1 MSGARRRLWLIPVAL
16 LVTAALTG
24 VATWQAADGIE
35 SDLTS
40 RSRAALAGAGLTGGQ
55 VTFDGRDATLRGF
68 PADKAQQAAD
78 TVRGVDGV
86 RLTTV
91 EAGSFPAAPPPSTTP
106 PPSPS
111 STPSTPSTSAPPTTT
126 AAPPPV
132 NKAGLQKAIDSMLAE
147 QPISFE
153 PDSDKLTP
161 DGEKAAQRIAELIS
175 AVPFTPR
182 IQVDG
187 YVGRGPGG
195 KQAALKL
202 SQNRAKA
209 AAKLLVQYGVPT
221 ARVTSKGFGDTR
233 SGTGG
238 EDRRVEIT
246 VR

>member
-1 MSGARRRLWLIPVAL
+1 MSGARKRLWLIPIAL

-24 VATWQAADGIE
+24 VAMWQAADGIE

-40 RSRAALAGAGLTGGQ
+40 RTQAALAGAGLTGGQ
-55 VTFDGRDATLRGF
+55 VTFNGRDATLRGF

-91 EAGSFPAAPPPSTTP
+91 EAGAVPAPAPSTTSGP
-106 PPSPS
+106 
-111 STPSTPSTSAPPTTT
+111 PSTPSSPSSSSAPPPTTSS
-126 AAPPPV
+126 APPPT
-132 NKAGLQKAIDSMLAE
+132 NKAGLQAEIDSMLAE

-161 DGEKAAQRIAELIS
+161 DGEKAAQRIAELVS

-202 SQNRAKA
+202 SQNRAKV
-209 AAKLLVQYGVPT
+209 AAKLLVTHGVPE
-221 ARVTSKGFGDTR
+221 ARVTSKGYGDTR

>member
-1 MSGARRRLWLIPVAL
+1 MSGARKRLWLIPIAL

-40 RSRAALAGAGLTGGQ
+40 RTQAALAGAGLTEGQ

-78 TVRGVDGV
+78 TVRGVEGV

-91 EAGSFPAAPPPSTTP
+91 EAGSFPAAPPPSITSVPPSTSSSSAP
-106 PPSPS
+106 PP
-111 STPSTPSTSAPPTTT
+111 TTTSAPPPT
-126 AAPPPV
+126 
-132 NKAGLQKAIDSMLAE
+132 NKAGLQAEINNVLAK

-153 PDSDKLTP
+153 PDSDRLTP

-209 AAKLLVQYGVPT
+209 AARLLVKYGVPT

-233 SGTGG
+233 AGTGG

>member
-35 SDLTS
+35 SDLAS
-40 RSRAALAGAGLTGGQ
+40 RSQAALAGAGLTGGQ

-68 PADKAQQAAD
+68 PEDKAQQAAD
-78 TVRGVDGV
+78 VVRGVDGV

-91 EAGSFPAAPPPSTTP
+91 EAGSVPAAPPPGTTAP
-106 PPSPS
+106 PPSPPN
-111 STPSTPSTSAPPTTT
+111 TPSAPPTTT
-126 AAPPPV
+126 SAPPPV

-209 AAKLLVQYGVPT
+209 AAKLLVHYGVPT

>member
-35 SDLTS
+35 SDLAS
-40 RSRAALAGAGLTGGQ
+40 RSQAALAGAGLTGGQ

-68 PADKAQQAAD
+68 PDDKAQQAAD
-78 TVRGVDGV
+78 VVRGVDGV

-91 EAGSFPAAPPPSTTP
+91 EAGSIPAAPPPSTTTP
-106 PPSPS
+106 PPSP
-111 STPSTPSTSAPPTTT
+111 PSTPSAPPTTT
-126 AAPPPV
+126 SAPPPV

-209 AAKLLVQYGVPT
+209 AAKLLVHYGVPT

>member
-1 MSGARRRLWLIPVAL
+1 MSGAPRRLWLIPIGL

-40 RSRAALAGAGLTGGQ
+40 RSQAALAGAGLGGGQ
-55 VTFDGRDATLRGF
+55 VTFDGRDGTLRGF

-86 RLTTV
+86 RLATV
-91 EAGSFPAAPPPSTTP
+91 EAGSFPAPPPSITP
-106 PPSPS
+106 VPPGTPSAPSP
-111 STPSTPSTSAPPTTT
+111 TTTSAPPPTS
-126 AAPPPV
+126 
-132 NKAGLQKAIDSMLAE
+132 KAGLQAE
-147 QPISFE
+147 INRLLTERPISFE

-161 DGEKAAQRIAELIS
+161 DGEKTVQRIAELIS

-187 YVGRGPGG
+187 YAARGNGGR
-195 KQAALKL
+195 QAALKL
-202 SQNRAKA
+202 SQNRAKV
-209 AAKLLVQYGVPT
+209 AAKLLVTHGVPT

>member
-24 VATWQAADGIE
+24 FATWQAADGIE

-40 RSRAALAGAGLTGGQ
+40 RSQAALAGAGLTGGR

-68 PADKAQQAAD
+68 PEDRVQQAAD
-78 TVRGVDGV
+78 VVRGVDGV

-91 EAGSFPAAPPPSTTP
+91 EAGSVPPAPAPSTTEPPPST
-106 PPSPS
+106 S
-111 STPSTPSTSAPPTTT
+111 STPSPSAPPTTT
-126 AAPPPV
+126 SAPPPV
-132 NKAGLQKAIDSMLAE
+132 NKAGLQKAIDAMLAE

-161 DGEKAAQRIAELIS
+161 DGEKAAQRIAELVS

-195 KQAALKL
+195 RQAALKL

-209 AAKLLVQYGVPT
+209 AAKLLVQSGVPT